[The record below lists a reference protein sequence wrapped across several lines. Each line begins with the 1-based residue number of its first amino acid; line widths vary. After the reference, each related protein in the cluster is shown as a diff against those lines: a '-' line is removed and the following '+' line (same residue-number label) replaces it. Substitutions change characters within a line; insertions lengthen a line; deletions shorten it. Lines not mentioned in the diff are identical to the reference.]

1 MPKIPSDSGLDST
14 LALAL
19 DGYEFISKRC
29 DRHQSNIFQT
39 RLLFQK
45 TICLRGAEAAKVFY
59 DVEKFSR
66 KGVAPKRIQKT
77 LLGEGGV
84 QGTDGEVHRHR
95 KQMFM
100 GLMSP
105 ERIEALASLVQ
116 QQWMKRAENWEKRDR
131 VALFS
136 EANEVLSQAV
146 CDWSGVPLKKT
157 ELSAKTRDLAA
168 MIDGSGAVGP
178 RHWRGRLG
186 RKRAEAWI
194 RDLIEKVRARQL
206 DAHKESALYAIAHHR
221 DLQGNLLAKQI
232 AAVELLNVLRP
243 TVAVA
248 RYVAFSALA
257 LHEHPDYQQK
267 LKTGEEDSLKQ
278 FVQEVRRFYPFFPF
292 AAALARYSFD
302 WQGYSFPKDTRVLL
316 DLYGTNRDPQSW
328 ENPDLFQPERF
339 RHWDESPFNFI
350 PQGGGDYITNHRCA
364 GEWITIALMS
374 TTLRFLTQSITYD
387 VPRQNLKTSLS
398 RLPAIPKS
406 RFVISNVRRLTA

>member
-1 MPKIPSDSGLDST
+1 MPEIPNDSSLDST

-29 DRHQSNIFQT
+29 DRYQSNIFQT

-45 TICLRGAEAAKVFY
+45 TICLRGAEAANVFY
-59 DVEKFSR
+59 DVEKFAR
-66 KGVAPKRIQKT
+66 KGAAPKRFQKT

-100 GLMSP
+100 NLMSP
-105 ERIEALASLVQ
+105 QRIEQLADRVQ
-116 QQWMKRAENWEKRDR
+116 QQWMKRAEKWEKRDR
-131 VALFS
+131 IVLFS
-136 EANEVLSQAV
+136 EANEVLCQAV
-146 CDWSGVPLKKT
+146 CDWSGVPLEET
-157 ELSAKTRDLAA
+157 ELGSKTRDLAA

-178 RHWRGRLG
+178 RHWSGRLG
-186 RKRAEAWI
+186 RKRTEAWI
-194 RDLIEKVRARQL
+194 CDVIEKVRTHQL
-206 DAHKESALYAIAHHR
+206 DAPEESALCAIAHHR
-221 DLQGNLLAKQI
+221 DLQGNLLDNRI
-232 AAVELLNVLRP
+232 AAVELLNVVRP

-267 LKTGEEDSLKQ
+267 LKTAEDDSLKQ

-292 AAALARYSFD
+292 AAALTRHSFD
-302 WQGYSFPKDTRVLL
+302 WQGYTFPKDTRVLL

-364 GEWITIALMS
+364 GEWITIALTI
-374 TTLRFLTQSITYD
+374 TTLKFLTQLITYD
-387 VPRQNLKTSLS
+387 VPQQNLKMSLS
-398 RLPAIPKS
+398 RLPAIPES
-406 RFVISNVRRLTA
+406 RFVISNVRR